1 MHFSIPDTSALK
13 DDGGTSYTSF
23 NIHIN
28 GVFHCSVR
36 YSLLN
41 AFNEELKKEFGATVL
56 PPFPPKKMFGMT
68 PEKLEE
74 RRLMLERYVQIVSQ
88 EPRIAN
94 SDIFNGFLLKAQQ
107 VKLTGLMKHKKE
119 TSEAV
124 TLDVFLMNGYKITV
138 KIMSTDQTEDV
149 LETVASQLEMPE
161 EFTYYFTLYL
171 VRKEEDGDNS
181 IVRKLQEFESPYISL
196 KYANKIGSHRIVLR
210 KGFWDLSYE
219 DDLLENK
226 VAMNLLYVQAVN
238 DIERSWTL
246 GTKEQLKHLATLQ
259 QRGSKREYLRLV
271 RTFKYYG
278 YIQFKPCITDYPQDN
293 SRVLICTGGREMN
306 FRIQMAANSVKEGS
320 FKITRIKCW
329 RITSSV
335 KLVERNGE
343 STKPPQMELAFE
355 YLMSRDCLQWISIKT
370 DQAILM
376 SMCLQSMVDELI
388 SQKQGRKIKRPQDR
402 SKGTSKKVQL
412 KRDNSYGM
420 GLAQSALP
428 SPEEEAK
435 GNGKNDKKGV
445 VTNDA
450 FSTIG
455 DDDL

>member
-23 NIHIN
+23 NVHIN

-56 PPFPPKKMFGMT
+56 PPFPPKKLFGMT

-107 VKLTGLMKHKKE
+107 ETQKE

-149 LETVASQLEMPE
+149 LETVASQLELPE

-181 IVRKLQEFESPYISL
+181 KS
-196 KYANKIGSHRIVLR
+196 
-210 KGFWDLSYE
+210 
-219 DDLLENK
+219 
-226 VAMNLLYVQAVN
+226 
-238 DIERSWTL
+238 
-246 GTKEQLKHLATLQ
+246 
-259 QRGSKREYLRLV
+259 
-271 RTFKYYG
+271 
-278 YIQFKPCITDYPQDN
+278 
-293 SRVLICTGGREMN
+293 
-306 FRIQMAANSVKEGS
+306 
-320 FKITRIKCW
+320 
-329 RITSSV
+329 
-335 KLVERNGE
+335 LVE
-343 STKPPQMELAFE
+343 ML
-355 YLMSRDCLQWISIKT
+355 D
-370 DQAILM
+370 
-376 SMCLQSMVDELI
+376 
-388 SQKQGRKIKRPQDR
+388 
-402 SKGTSKKVQL
+402 
-412 KRDNSYGM
+412 
-420 GLAQSALP
+420 
-428 SPEEEAK
+428 
-435 GNGKNDKKGV
+435 
-445 VTNDA
+445 
-450 FSTIG
+450 
-455 DDDL
+455 

>member
-23 NIHIN
+23 NVHIN

-107 VKLTGLMKHKKE
+107 ETQKE

-335 KLVERNGE
+335 SKFVERNGE

-402 SKGTSKKVQL
+402 SKGTAKKVQL

>member
-23 NIHIN
+23 NVHIN

-56 PPFPPKKMFGMT
+56 PPFPPKKLFGMT

-107 VKLTGLMKHKKE
+107 ETQKE

-149 LETVASQLEMPE
+149 LETVASQLELPE

-278 YIQFKPCITDYPQDN
+278 YIQFKPCITDYPQAD

-335 KLVERNGE
+335 PKFAEINGA
-343 STKPPQMELAFE
+343 SVKPPQMELAFE
-355 YLMSRDCLQWISIKT
+355 YLMSRDSLQWISIKT

-402 SKGTSKKVQL
+402 SKGTAKKVQL

>member
-13 DDGGTSYTSF
+13 DDNGTSYSSF

-41 AFNEELKKEFGATVL
+41 AFHDELKKEFGSTTL
-56 PPFPPKKMFGMT
+56 PPFPPKKLFGMT

-74 RRLMLERYVQIVSQ
+74 RRLMLERHIQIISQ
-88 EPRIAN
+88 EPQIAN
-94 SDIFNGFLLKAQQ
+94 SEVFNGFLLKAQQ
-107 VKLTGLMKHKKE
+107 ETQKE

-124 TLDVFLMNGYKITV
+124 SLDVFLMNGYKITV

-149 LETVASQLEMPE
+149 LETVASQLELPD

-171 VRKEEDGDNS
+171 VQKEEDGDSS

-219 DDLLENK
+219 DDLLGNK
-226 VAMNLLYVQAVN
+226 IAMNLLYVQAVN
-238 DIERSWTL
+238 DVERQWTL
-246 GTKEQLKHLATLQ
+246 GTKDELKHLATLQ
-259 QRGSKREYLRLV
+259 QRGSKKEYLRLA
-271 RTFKYYG
+271 RTLKYYS
-278 YIQFKPCITDYPQDN
+278 YIQFKPCITDYPQAN
-293 SRVLICTGGREMN
+293 SRVLICTGAREMN
-306 FRIQMAANSVKEGS
+306 FRIQTAANSVKEGS

-335 KLVERNGE
+335 QKFPDRNGE
-343 STKPPQMELAFE
+343 STKVPQMELAFE
-355 YLMSRDCLQWISIKT
+355 YLMTKDSLQWISMKT

-402 SKGTSKKVQL
+402 SKGTSKKMQL
-412 KRDNSYGM
+412 KRGNSYAT
-420 GLAQSALP
+420 GLAQSPLS
-428 SPEEEAK
+428 SPEEETQ
-435 GNGKNDKKGV
+435 GGSGKNDKKGV

-450 FSTIG
+450 FSNIG

>member
-13 DDGGTSYTSF
+13 DDSGTSYTSF
-23 NIHIN
+23 NVHIN

-56 PPFPPKKMFGMT
+56 PPFPPKKLFGMT

-107 VKLTGLMKHKKE
+107 ETQKE

-149 LETVASQLEMPE
+149 LETVASQLELPE

-278 YIQFKPCITDYPQDN
+278 YIQFKPCITDYPQAD
-293 SRVLICTGGREMN
+293 SRVLICTGGRELN

-335 KLVERNGE
+335 PKFAERNGE

-388 SQKQGRKIKRPQDR
+388 SQKQGRKIKRPHDR
-402 SKGTSKKVQL
+402 SKGTAKKVQL

-420 GLAQSALP
+420 GLAQSSLP

>member
-1 MHFSIPDTSALK
+1 MPSMK
-13 DDGGTSYTSF
+13 
-23 NIHIN
+23 
-28 GVFHCSVR
+28 
-36 YSLLN
+36 SLRKNL
-41 AFNEELKKEFGATVL
+41 EQQCCH
-56 PPFPPKKMFGMT
+56 PFPPKKLFGMT

-107 VKLTGLMKHKKE
+107 ETQKE

-124 TLDVFLMNGYKITV
+124 TLDVFLMNGYKITM

-149 LETVASQLEMPE
+149 LETVASQLELPE

-278 YIQFKPCITDYPQDN
+278 YIQFKPCITDYPQAN

-335 KLVERNGE
+335 PKFVERNGE

-402 SKGTSKKVQL
+402 SKGTAKKVQL

>member
-107 VKLTGLMKHKKE
+107 ETQKE

-335 KLVERNGE
+335 AKFVERNGE

-402 SKGTSKKVQL
+402 SKGTAKKVQL

>member
-23 NIHIN
+23 NVHIN

-56 PPFPPKKMFGMT
+56 PPFPPKKLFGMT

-107 VKLTGLMKHKKE
+107 ETQKE

-149 LETVASQLEMPE
+149 LETVASQLELPE

-335 KLVERNGE
+335 PKFVERNGE

-402 SKGTSKKVQL
+402 SKGTAKKVQL